1 MNTSSNCFR
10 THFEV
15 SVVLLSVLPSQKKKK
30 KKDYFSL
37 RH

>member
-1 MNTSSNCFR
+1 MNTLSNCFR

-30 KKDYFSL
+30 KIIFL
-37 RH
+37 